1 MSLPKITHFTNYKL
15 MNLINYTINI
25 DNSKAMIETYLLRA
39 GTT

>member
-1 MSLPKITHFTNYKL
+1 MSLPKITNFTNYKL

-25 DNSKAMIETYLLRA
+25 DNSKAMIEKYLLRA